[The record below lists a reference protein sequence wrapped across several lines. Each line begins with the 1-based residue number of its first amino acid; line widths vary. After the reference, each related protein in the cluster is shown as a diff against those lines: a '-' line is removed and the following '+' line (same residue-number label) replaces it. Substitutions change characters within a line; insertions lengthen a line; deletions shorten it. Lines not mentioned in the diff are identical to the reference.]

1 MGKREPSVEYL
12 TFINHTECHCVSR
25 HGQHRSTHSPA
36 TSVGMTAGAE
46 ATQPDSSGL
55 PSANTVVRGIRANC
69 TCVKHFEVF
78 FDFDSASVADPTDR
92 EGGNDG
98 TTESVDDGSSS
109 YRDNHRQCRCDC
121 HHGNTSCEWLK
132 RGKDGFTIEDRR

>member
-12 TFINHTECHCVSR
+12 TFLNHTECHCVDR
-25 HGQHRSTHSPA
+25 RRSTHSPT
-36 TSVGMTAGAE
+36 TSSMGTAAGAE

-55 PSANTVVRGIRANC
+55 TSANTVVRGIRANC

-78 FDFDSASVADPTDR
+78 FDFEAGSEADTTDR
-92 EGGNDG
+92 EVGSDS
-98 TTESVDDGSSS
+98 TTESDDDGSSS
-109 YRDNHRQCRCDC
+109 YRNNQRRCRCDC